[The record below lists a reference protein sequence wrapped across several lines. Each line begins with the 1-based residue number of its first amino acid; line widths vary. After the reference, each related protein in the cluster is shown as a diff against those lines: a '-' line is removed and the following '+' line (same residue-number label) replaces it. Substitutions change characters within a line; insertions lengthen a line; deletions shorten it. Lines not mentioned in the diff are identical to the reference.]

1 MTPGELDAKLRK
13 RLAQFQEHRWDDVPT
28 QFYWKRGL
36 AHSTIARFG
45 LGYTAD
51 LGRGRS
57 LDLRRCLVL
66 PYEDGFG
73 RLRQLRYRPL
83 YTNNGAKYL
92 SEGSAPVN
100 LFAVRAIDNPV
111 VHVTEGEVDT
121 MTAWQCG
128 FRAVGVPGVG
138 AFKEEWQY
146 LFRPPHV
153 ERVVLAFD
161 PDKAGR
167 EAAKFLYG
175 ALRRVIDVD
184 VAKLPD
190 GKDVND
196 CYIEY
201 GEDAVKEMLSV

>member
-1 MTPGELDAKLRK
+1 MLREKLAKY
-13 RLAQFQEHRWDDVPT
+13 QEQRWDDVPT
-28 QFYWKRGL
+28 AFFRERGL
-36 AHSTIARFG
+36 DHSTIARFG
-45 LGYTAD
+45 LGYTGA
-51 LGRGRS
+51 LGRGKTM
-57 LDLRRCLVL
+57 DLRRCLVL

-83 YTNNGAKYL
+83 YPTSGAKYL

-138 AFKEEWQY
+138 TFKEEWRY

-167 EAAKFLYG
+167 DASKYLYG
-175 ALRRVIDVD
+175 LLAGVIDVS
-184 VAKLPD
+184 VAKLPR
-190 GKDVND
+190 GLDVND
-196 CYIEY
+196 LLRKA
-201 GEDAVKEMLSV
+201 GEDAVKEVLDV

>member
-1 MTPGELDAKLRK
+1 MSTPGAARERLKQYQAHLWDDAPSAFFRK
-13 RLAQFQEHRWDDVPT
+13 RHLD
-28 QFYWKRGL
+28 
-36 AHSTIARFG
+36 HSTIARFR
-45 LGYTAD
+45 LGYTAN
-51 LGRGRS
+51 LGRSES

-83 YTNNGAKYL
+83 YDTSGAKYL

-111 VHVTEGEVDT
+111 VHITEGEIDT
-121 MTAWQCG
+121 MTAWQLG
-128 FRAVGVPGVG
+128 FKAVGVPGVG
-138 AFKEEWQY
+138 AFKEEWKY

-167 EAAKFLYG
+167 EAARFLYG
-175 ALRRVIDVD
+175 ELRRVIDVSI
-184 VAKLPD
+184 ARLPE

-196 CYIEY
+196 CLVEY
-201 GEDAVKEMLSV
+201 GEDAVKEMLNVG

>member
-1 MTPGELDAKLRK
+1 MTPGQTDKALREKLAKYQ
-13 RLAQFQEHRWDDVPT
+13 AQRWEDVPARFFAT
-28 QFYWKRGL
+28 RGID
-36 AHSTIARFG
+36 HSTIGRFG
-45 LGYTAD
+45 LGYTGE

-66 PYEDGFG
+66 PYEDGLG

-83 YTNNGAKYL
+83 YTHSGAKYL
-92 SEGSAPVN
+92 SEGAAPVN

-111 VHVTEGEVDT
+111 VHVTEGEIDT

-128 FRAVGVPGVG
+128 FKAVGVPGVG
-138 AFKEEWQY
+138 AFKEEWVH

-167 EAAKFLYG
+167 EASRFLYQ
-175 ALRRVIDVD
+175 ALRKVIDVD
-184 VAKLPD
+184 VADLPQ
-190 GKDVND
+190 GMDVN
-196 CYIEY
+196 ELLVKH
-201 GEDAVKEMLSV
+201 GEQAVKEVLDV